1 VLACG
6 GDTKNPVFVRE
17 HAEATGC
24 PIVVA
29 KEPEA
34 VLLGAAMLGAVAS
47 GAHSSLLGAMA
58 AMNEAASTIEPSGG
72 AVAAFHDAKHRVFQR
87 MYEDQLAYRAIMKES
102 ATAVS

>member
-1 VLACG
+1 L
-6 GDTKNPVFVRE
+6 RE

-47 GAHSSLLGAMA
+47 GAHESLLGAMA
-58 AMNEAASTIEPSGG
+58 AMNEAASLVEPTGG
-72 AVAAFHDAKHRVFQR
+72 AVARFHDAKHRVFQR
-87 MYEDQLAYRAIMKES
+87 MYEDQVAYRALMS
-102 ATAVS
+102 ANASALL